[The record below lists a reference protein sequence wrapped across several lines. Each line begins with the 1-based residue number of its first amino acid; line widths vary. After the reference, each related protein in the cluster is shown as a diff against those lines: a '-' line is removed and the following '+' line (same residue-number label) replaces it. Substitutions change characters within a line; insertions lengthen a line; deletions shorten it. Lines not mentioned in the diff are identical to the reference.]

1 MGEAKRRKQQLG
13 EKYGKQTQLII
24 RGGEDLEQHVE
35 RFFEAWYEYLESLMP
50 ISEEIPPEENPVEEN
65 PAEEPL
71 LDPTEVAENQEK
83 TQQWIQDYIQAYRL
97 QDQNK
102 LACGILDPTYEELLR
117 MFKDHEKEEKTDEE
131 RVEEVM
137 TWMIEATSYFGLLK
151 PYLSAENVE
160 KYKEPLQSFYET
172 VLAESEANRD
182 EESISFLKSMFAE
195 SLDLQES
202 AG

>member
-13 EKYGKQTQLII
+13 ENYGKQTQLII

-35 RFFEAWYEYLESLMP
+35 RFFEAWYQYLESLMP
-50 ISEEIPPEENPVEEN
+50 ISEEIPPEENP
-65 PAEEPL
+65 AEEPL
-71 LDPTEVAENQEK
+71 LNPTEVAENQEK
-83 TQQWIQDYIQAYRL
+83 TRQWIHDYIQAYRL

-102 LACGILDPTYEELLR
+102 LVCGILDPTYEELLR
-117 MFKDHEKEEKTDEE
+117 MFEDQEKEEKTDEE
-131 RVEEVM
+131 RIEEVM

-151 PYLSAENVE
+151 SYLSAENVE

-172 VLAESEANRD
+172 VLAESEANQD

-195 SLDLQES
+195 SLDLQEA